1 MCVYILFRK
10 FLSLFRHFLRIGYCQ
25 EVCCEILQAVS
36 VGTVKNLSSQ
46 YIYTHA
52 LQVVDA
58 HLGQILVHSPKI
70 KYQEREKGYRMNHIG
85 TREIATERLTLRRFE
100 IEDAENMF
108 YNWANDPEVTK
119 YLTWPAHESV
129 DTTETILK
137 EWISKY
143 DEKDFYQWAIELND
157 LEQPIG
163 TISAIKTDERVESV
177 EIGYCIGKS
186 FWNNGYMTE
195 ALTAII
201 RFFINEVG
209 AGRVWARHDT
219 ENQNSGKVMAAA
231 GMDYEG
237 TLRHAGFNNQGICDE
252 AVYAKVRSAALDEEP
267 EEESP
272 EQQAVTT
279 KVMGEDGVMRN
290 VISDE
295 TMEYVGIL
303 AKLELSPEE
312 AEAAKKDMADMLD
325 YIDKL
330 EELDT
335 SGIEPMSH
343 VFPVNNVF
351 RDDVVTNGDGSEAT
365 LANAPVKKD
374 GGFKV
379 PKTIG
384 E

>member
-1 MCVYILFRK
+1 
-10 FLSLFRHFLRIGYCQ
+10 
-25 EVCCEILQAVS
+25 
-36 VGTVKNLSSQ
+36 
-46 YIYTHA
+46 
-52 LQVVDA
+52 
-58 HLGQILVHSPKI
+58 
-70 KYQEREKGYRMNHIG
+70 MNHIG

-177 EIGYCIGKS
+177 EIGYCIGKR

-219 ENQNSGKVMAAA
+219 ENPNSWIMRVLYAMQAS
-231 GMDYEG
+231 
-237 TLRHAGFNNQGICDE
+237 TIR
-252 AVYAKVRSAALDEEP
+252 VYAMKRYMQRSEVQHLTR
-267 EEESP
+267 SL
-272 EQQAVTT
+272 
-279 KVMGEDGVMRN
+279 RRR
-290 VISDE
+290 
-295 TMEYVGIL
+295 L
-303 AKLELSPEE
+303 LSSRLLPQ
-312 AEAAKKDMADMLD
+312 
-325 YIDKL
+325 
-330 EELDT
+330 
-335 SGIEPMSH
+335 
-343 VFPVNNVF
+343 
-351 RDDVVTNGDGSEAT
+351 R
-365 LANAPVKKD
+365 
-374 GGFKV
+374 
-379 PKTIG
+379 
-384 E
+384 

>member
-1 MCVYILFRK
+1 
-10 FLSLFRHFLRIGYCQ
+10 
-25 EVCCEILQAVS
+25 
-36 VGTVKNLSSQ
+36 
-46 YIYTHA
+46 
-52 LQVVDA
+52 
-58 HLGQILVHSPKI
+58 
-70 KYQEREKGYRMNHIG
+70 MNHIG

-177 EIGYCIGKS
+177 EIGYCIGKR

-219 ENQNSGKVMAAA
+219 ENPNSGKVMALYAMQA
-231 GMDYEG
+231 S
-237 TLRHAGFNNQGICDE
+237 TIR
-252 AVYAKVRSAALDEEP
+252 VYAMKRYMQRSEVQRLTR
-267 EEESP
+267 SL
-272 EQQAVTT
+272 
-279 KVMGEDGVMRN
+279 RRR
-290 VISDE
+290 
-295 TMEYVGIL
+295 L
-303 AKLELSPEE
+303 LSSRLLPQ
-312 AEAAKKDMADMLD
+312 
-325 YIDKL
+325 
-330 EELDT
+330 
-335 SGIEPMSH
+335 
-343 VFPVNNVF
+343 
-351 RDDVVTNGDGSEAT
+351 R
-365 LANAPVKKD
+365 
-374 GGFKV
+374 
-379 PKTIG
+379 
-384 E
+384 

>member
-1 MCVYILFRK
+1 
-10 FLSLFRHFLRIGYCQ
+10 
-25 EVCCEILQAVS
+25 
-36 VGTVKNLSSQ
+36 
-46 YIYTHA
+46 
-52 LQVVDA
+52 
-58 HLGQILVHSPKI
+58 
-70 KYQEREKGYRMNHIG
+70 MNHIG

-177 EIGYCIGKS
+177 EIGYCIGKR

-209 AGRVWARHDT
+209 AGRIWARHDT
-219 ENQNSGKVMAAA
+219 ENPNSGKVMVAA

-267 EEESP
+267 EEETP

-312 AEAAKKDMADMLD
+312 AEAAKLMADAKALEEAGCFCIVLEKVPAKLAEEVTKAVSCATIGIGAGNKTDGQVLVYADMLGMN
-325 YIDKL
+325 K
-330 EELDT
+330 
-335 SGIEPMSH
+335 
-343 VFPVNNVF
+343 
-351 RDDVVTNGDGSEAT
+351 
-365 LANAPVKKD
+365 
-374 GGFKV
+374 GFK
-379 PKTIG
+379 PKFLRQYANLYEIMTDAIG
-384 E
+384 RYVQDVKSSDFPNESESY

>member
-1 MCVYILFRK
+1 
-10 FLSLFRHFLRIGYCQ
+10 
-25 EVCCEILQAVS
+25 
-36 VGTVKNLSSQ
+36 
-46 YIYTHA
+46 
-52 LQVVDA
+52 
-58 HLGQILVHSPKI
+58 
-70 KYQEREKGYRMNHIG
+70 MNHIG

-219 ENQNSGKVMAAA
+219 ENPNSGKVMAAA
-231 GMDYEG
+231 GMDYEVLYAMQDS
-237 TLRHAGFNNQGICDE
+237 TIR
-252 AVYAKVRSAALDEEP
+252 VYAMKRYMQRSEVLHLTR
-267 EEESP
+267 SLR
-272 EQQAVTT
+272 
-279 KVMGEDGVMRN
+279 MR
-290 VISDE
+290 
-295 TMEYVGIL
+295 L
-303 AKLELSPEE
+303 LSSRLLPQ
-312 AEAAKKDMADMLD
+312 
-325 YIDKL
+325 
-330 EELDT
+330 
-335 SGIEPMSH
+335 
-343 VFPVNNVF
+343 
-351 RDDVVTNGDGSEAT
+351 R
-365 LANAPVKKD
+365 
-374 GGFKV
+374 
-379 PKTIG
+379 
-384 E
+384 

>member
-1 MCVYILFRK
+1 
-10 FLSLFRHFLRIGYCQ
+10 
-25 EVCCEILQAVS
+25 
-36 VGTVKNLSSQ
+36 
-46 YIYTHA
+46 
-52 LQVVDA
+52 
-58 HLGQILVHSPKI
+58 
-70 KYQEREKGYRMNHIG
+70 MNHIG

-177 EIGYCIGKS
+177 EIGYCIGKR

-219 ENQNSGKVMAAA
+219 ENPNSGKVMVAA
-231 GMDYEG
+231 GMGVLYAMQAS
-237 TLRHAGFNNQGICDE
+237 TIR
-252 AVYAKVRSAALDEEP
+252 VYAMKRYMQRSEVLRLTR
-267 EEESP
+267 SL
-272 EQQAVTT
+272 
-279 KVMGEDGVMRN
+279 MRR
-290 VISDE
+290 
-295 TMEYVGIL
+295 L
-303 AKLELSPEE
+303 LSSRLLPQ
-312 AEAAKKDMADMLD
+312 
-325 YIDKL
+325 
-330 EELDT
+330 
-335 SGIEPMSH
+335 
-343 VFPVNNVF
+343 
-351 RDDVVTNGDGSEAT
+351 R
-365 LANAPVKKD
+365 
-374 GGFKV
+374 
-379 PKTIG
+379 
-384 E
+384 

>member
-1 MCVYILFRK
+1 
-10 FLSLFRHFLRIGYCQ
+10 
-25 EVCCEILQAVS
+25 
-36 VGTVKNLSSQ
+36 
-46 YIYTHA
+46 
-52 LQVVDA
+52 
-58 HLGQILVHSPKI
+58 
-70 KYQEREKGYRMNHIG
+70 MNHIG

-177 EIGYCIGKS
+177 EIGYCIGKR

-219 ENQNSGKVMAAA
+219 ENPNSGKVMAAA
-231 GMDYEG
+231 AWIMRVLYAMQAS
-237 TLRHAGFNNQGICDE
+237 TIR
-252 AVYAKVRSAALDEEP
+252 VYAMKWYMQRSEVLRLTR
-267 EEESP
+267 SL
-272 EQQAVTT
+272 
-279 KVMGEDGVMRN
+279 MRR
-290 VISDE
+290 
-295 TMEYVGIL
+295 L
-303 AKLELSPEE
+303 LSSRLLPQ
-312 AEAAKKDMADMLD
+312 
-325 YIDKL
+325 
-330 EELDT
+330 
-335 SGIEPMSH
+335 
-343 VFPVNNVF
+343 
-351 RDDVVTNGDGSEAT
+351 R
-365 LANAPVKKD
+365 
-374 GGFKV
+374 
-379 PKTIG
+379 
-384 E
+384 

>member
-1 MCVYILFRK
+1 M
-10 FLSLFRHFLRIGYCQ
+10 
-25 EVCCEILQAVS
+25 
-36 VGTVKNLSSQ
+36 
-46 YIYTHA
+46 
-52 LQVVDA
+52 
-58 HLGQILVHSPKI
+58 
-70 KYQEREKGYRMNHIG
+70 
-85 TREIATERLTLRRFE
+85 
-100 IEDAENMF
+100 
-108 YNWANDPEVTK
+108 
-119 YLTWPAHESV
+119 
-129 DTTETILK
+129 
-137 EWISKY
+137 
-143 DEKDFYQWAIELND
+143 
-157 LEQPIG
+157 
-163 TISAIKTDERVESV
+163 
-177 EIGYCIGKS
+177 
-186 FWNNGYMTE
+186 
-195 ALTAII
+195 TAII

-219 ENQNSGKVMAAA
+219 ENPNSGKVMAAA

-267 EEESP
+267 EDETP

>member
-1 MCVYILFRK
+1 
-10 FLSLFRHFLRIGYCQ
+10 
-25 EVCCEILQAVS
+25 
-36 VGTVKNLSSQ
+36 
-46 YIYTHA
+46 
-52 LQVVDA
+52 
-58 HLGQILVHSPKI
+58 
-70 KYQEREKGYRMNHIG
+70 MNHIG

-163 TISAIKTDERVESV
+163 TISAVKIDERVESV
-177 EIGYCIGKS
+177 EIGYCIGQR

-209 AGRVWARHDT
+209 AGRVWAGHDA
-219 ENQNSGKVMAAA
+219 NNPNSGKVMAAA

-252 AVYAKVRSAALDEEP
+252 AVYEIGRA
-267 EEESP
+267 
-272 EQQAVTT
+272 
-279 KVMGEDGVMRN
+279 
-290 VISDE
+290 
-295 TMEYVGIL
+295 
-303 AKLELSPEE
+303 
-312 AEAAKKDMADMLD
+312 
-325 YIDKL
+325 
-330 EELDT
+330 
-335 SGIEPMSH
+335 H
-343 VFPVNNVF
+343 V
-351 RDDVVTNGDGSEAT
+351 
-365 LANAPVKKD
+365 
-374 GGFKV
+374 
-379 PKTIG
+379 
-384 E
+384 

>member
-1 MCVYILFRK
+1 
-10 FLSLFRHFLRIGYCQ
+10 
-25 EVCCEILQAVS
+25 
-36 VGTVKNLSSQ
+36 
-46 YIYTHA
+46 
-52 LQVVDA
+52 
-58 HLGQILVHSPKI
+58 
-70 KYQEREKGYRMNHIG
+70 MNHLG

-100 IEDAENMF
+100 IEDAENVF
-108 YNWANDPEVTK
+108 YNWFSDEQTVK
-119 YLTWPAHESV
+119 YLTWPVYKSV
-129 DTTETILK
+129 DEAEDMIKSWIAQYDNTE
-137 EWISKY
+137 Y
-143 DEKDFYQWAIELND
+143 YNWAIELND

-163 TISAIKTDERVESV
+163 NISVVSIDEKTESI
-177 EIGYCIGKS
+177 ELGYCLGSQFFNK
-186 FWNNGYMTE
+186 GYMTE
-195 ALTAII
+195 AVTAII

-252 AVYAKVRSAALDEEP
+252 AVYAKVRSAALEEEP
-267 EEESP
+267 AEETP

-303 AKLELSPEE
+303 AKLELSPKE

>member
-1 MCVYILFRK
+1 MEFLTGAVQKEDLGIAEILAGDYEGKNIKVKGAIHTIRDMGEVAFIVLRRRDGLIQCVYEPGKSQFSVDDLK
-10 FLSLFRHFLRIGYCQ
+10 EADTV
-25 EVCCEILQAVS
+25 EVCGTYKSDDRSPNGFELRLDTITILS
-36 VGTVKNLSSQ
+36 
-46 YIYTHA
+46 
-52 LQVVDA
+52 
-58 HLGQILVHSPKI
+58 
-70 KYQEREKGYRMNHIG
+70 
-85 TREIATERLTLRRFE
+85 
-100 IEDAENMF
+100 
-108 YNWANDPEVTK
+108 DPEVTK

-177 EIGYCIGKS
+177 EIGYCIGKR

-209 AGRVWARHDT
+209 AGRIWARHDT
-219 ENQNSGKVMAAA
+219 ENPNSGKVMVAA

-267 EEESP
+267 EEETP

-312 AEAAKKDMADMLD
+312 AEAAKKDMADMVD